1 MSKVFGRNNSPTPK
15 PKRNSFDLSFTNN
28 LTLNFGGLYP
38 VLCKEVLPGDTFKID
53 TTFGLRFMPMY
64 FPLQTKMRA
73 DIHYF
78 YVRNRNL
85 WKDWPD
91 FVGKT
96 KPNLVPPFINA
107 YRTLDKKFLKTGSLA
122 DYLGVPTTWSGRKL
136 SNSSLSLPIAVSS
149 SFVPC
154 TPPVGSVERYT
165 RWGMSSLHY
174 HLPSGS
180 IFDYRTVSEFIEA
193 SSENPGG
200 TLTNSSLSCSTVTS
214 NSAPYC
220 TYIPLTVPSDITAGV
235 WHFRVPFGSIQSDP
249 VTIPIVFMYPTSS
262 SGSVGQ
268 SYFVLDA
275 SVVSESGFRYL
286 EFDISL
292 PVNILASYSRNIF
305 IVFDVTPSDSF
316 LPTESSSFPWTSV
329 VRSVGSYSGI
339 PVDYVDSDVAENPFT
354 NKCPLSALPFR
365 AYESIYNAFYRDDRN
380 NPYVLDGS
388 VEYNEYLPTKDG
400 GSDNTDY
407 QIRYRN
413 WEQDFLTTA
422 VPTPQQGDAP
432 LVGITST
439 GVATFVDES
448 TGKEYQATLSSSDG
462 DHVDGVTYTE
472 NLPGSVARSLVNVVS
487 SGISINDFRN
497 VNAFQRW
504 LETNVRKGLK
514 YKDQIES
521 HFGVNISYA
530 ELDMPEFIGGVTQVV
545 DVRQIDQQ
553 SQTTSDSP
561 LGSYAGQA
569 YAVGRA
575 KHKINKFFDEHGFII
590 GILSVSPV
598 PVYSQLLPKHF
609 TKTDSLDYF
618 FPEFGHIGLQ
628 PIPYREVC
636 PVEAVNSSVDLSDT
650 FGYQRAW
657 YDYLASVDEVHGLMR
672 TELRDF
678 LISRFYGAVPRLTPD
693 FLTIRPEQTNQ
704 VFSVTD
710 VSDKIL
716 GLINFNIQALRPIP
730 RFGVPRLE

>member
-96 KPNLVPPFINA
+96 KSNLVPPFINS

-136 SNSSLSLPIAVSS
+136 SNNLISIPVK
-149 SFVPC
+149 VTGNYQPC
-154 TPPVGSVERYT
+154 TPPSGYEGEPYRRWPLVTISYTGSNGVET
-165 RWGMSSLHY
+165 RSSNFSSIAQAISES
-174 HLPSGS
+174 PNGS
-180 IFDYRTVSEFIEA
+180 FSNATY
-193 SSENPGG
+193 
-200 TLTNSSLSCSTVTS
+200 SCPVTS
-214 NSAPYC
+214 SSNYLSFIGLDLSSSPLNAG
-220 TYIPLTVPSDITAGV
+220 TY
-235 WHFRVPFGSIQSDP
+235 HFKVPFGSLSSP
-249 VTIPIVFMYPTSS
+249 VDYFDLIAFTEVADGFVIVPIRA
-262 SGSVGQ
+262 
-268 SYFVLDA
+268 SYVND
-275 SVVSESGFRYL
+275 GGRYFL
-286 EFDISL
+286 EFDLTLNVTVSLFIDLFFGIS
-292 PVNILASYSRNIF
+292 ASDYYYSAGQNPSA
-305 IVFDVTPSDSF
+305 DVR
-316 LPTESSSFPWTSV
+316 LI
-329 VRSVGSYSGI
+329 GSYSGI

-388 VEYNEYLPTKDG
+388 IEYNEYLPTKDG